1 MSADPTLM
9 PDDPTM
15 VQDIPEEG
23 DRQTREPREEEIPL
37 NAEEST
43 VLVLSF
49 LRRMGKRIITP
60 KKAVLTNGVFV
71 VDVELK
77 GAAAVVHIDR
87 KTREIVEF
95 TIQPEVKEPKPL
107 PIPPARILIMLGAVT
122 VVVVLTMIL
131 TFFKM
136 INVAYILSMVN
147 SDHII
152 IGVGV
157 LGIAGVAFLLY
168 RRFRG

>member
-71 VDVELK
+71 VDVELQ

-168 RRFRG
+168 RRFRD